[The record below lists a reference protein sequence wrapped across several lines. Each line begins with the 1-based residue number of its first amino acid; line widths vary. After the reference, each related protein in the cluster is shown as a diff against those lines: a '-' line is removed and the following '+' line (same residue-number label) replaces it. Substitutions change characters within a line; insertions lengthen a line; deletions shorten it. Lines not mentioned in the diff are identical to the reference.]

1 MLKPVAVIT
10 CLEDSPPSFDRR
22 LLEAYLRTV
31 YKVAGPPGFS
41 FYAGRK
47 ISETAENWLS
57 AKGCSS
63 WAFITAWNP
72 FSQPLSV
79 DENRGRNCRLA
90 TDLNRKGWQNY
101 PGFGTGPDEHWPPE
115 ESFWVL
121 NIPPGEAVRLGKK
134 FDQNALVWWESAQ
147 PACLWL
153 LV

>member
-31 YKVAGPPGFS
+31 YQVSGPPGFS
-41 FYAGRK
+41 FYTGDN
-47 ISETAENWLS
+47 ISEMAEKWLA

-72 FSQPLSV
+72 FSRPLPAE
-79 DENRGRNCRLA
+79 ENRVRNNQLA
-90 TDLNRKGWQNY
+90 DELNRNGWLTY
-101 PGFGTGPDEHWPPE
+101 PGFGAGPDARWPPE

-121 NIPPGEAVRLGKK
+121 NIPPEEAVRLGKK
-134 FDQNALVWWESAQ
+134 FGQNALVWWDPSQ
-147 PACLWL
+147 PVRLWL